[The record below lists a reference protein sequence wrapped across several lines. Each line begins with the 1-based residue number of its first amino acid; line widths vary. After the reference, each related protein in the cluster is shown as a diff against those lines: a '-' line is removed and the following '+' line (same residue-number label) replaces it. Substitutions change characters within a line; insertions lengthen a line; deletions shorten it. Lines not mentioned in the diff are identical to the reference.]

1 MMIQS
6 GAVTDRGRVRELNE
20 DSCVCFSVGDTFVAV
35 VADGMGGHNAGE
47 VASAAAVDKISEYVK
62 GNLETEPVRDCLLHA
77 VEAANGYVY
86 KMARSDRRYTAMG
99 TTVVLCCVRDGS
111 ASIANVGDSRAFLI
125 GEEIVQITEDQSVV
139 EELVRRGEITK
150 NEALTHPHRNM
161 ITRALGTEPRV
172 IPDLFRCELSSEKI
186 LLLCSDGLSGLLED
200 AEIRDALSGEG
211 ALQEKLEQLVE
222 AANERGGYD
231 NITAVAVQMS
241 EVQ

>member
-1 MMIQS
+1 MIQS
-6 GAVTDRGRVRELNE
+6 GAATDRGRVRELNE
-20 DSCVCFSVGDTFVAV
+20 DSCACFSAGDTLVAV

-47 VASAAAVDKISEYVK
+47 VASAAAVDKISEYLK
-62 GNLETEPVRDCLLHA
+62 ENLETEPVRDCLLHA
-77 VEAANGYVY
+77 VEAANGFVY
-86 KMARSDRRYTAMG
+86 KKARSDRRYTAMG
-99 TTVVLCCVRDGS
+99 TTAVLCCVRDGC
-111 ASIANVGDSRAFLI
+111 AYIANVGDSRAYLV
-125 GEEIVQITEDQSVV
+125 GEDIVQVTEDHSVV
-139 EELVRRGEITK
+139 EELLRRGEITK

-172 IPDLFRCELSSEKI
+172 LPVLFRGELSPGDI

-200 AEIRDALSGEG
+200 VEIQAVLSGG
-211 ALQEKLEQLVE
+211 GSLQERLEQLVE